1 MLDHLFNL
9 RVRKLPL
16 FDLQRS
22 ALALFLLWVAL
33 WGRALPARAA
43 SVTDDTGVLVV
54 VRAPPLRIAS
64 LAPSV
69 TAMLFAAGAGAQV
82 VATTEYSFE
91 PPQARRIPRIGDASA
106 LDLERLI
113 ALHPDV
119 VIAWPD
125 GENPAESARIDRLGI
140 PVYRERVG
148 RLGDLGDSIR
158 RLGELAG
165 THAIAARTAA
175 DIDARLAALTRRYAQ
190 SRPLSVL
197 LQIWSRPI
205 YTVGGLHPMSDA
217 LRVCGARNVFG
228 DLHDLAPAV
237 GTEAVI
243 ARNPDLIIAVGSR
256 REGQAWLQMWKR
268 FPELRA
274 VRAGELIAF
283 DDQRLARLGPGML
296 DATQV
301 LCERIDQARRAAYRA
316 RQ

>member
-9 RVRKLPL
+9 RASRLANLL
-16 FDLQRS
+16 F
-22 ALALFLLWVAL
+22 WVAFS
-33 WGRALPARAA
+33 GHALPTQAAR
-43 SVTDDTGVLVV
+43 VTDDTGALVV

-64 LAPSV
+64 LAPST
-69 TAMLFAAGAGAQV
+69 TAMLFAAGAGAEV

-125 GENPAESARIDRLGI
+125 GENPAEAARLDRLSI
-140 PVYRERVG
+140 PVYRERVV
-148 RLGDLGDSIR
+148 RLADLGGSLR

-165 THAIAARTAA
+165 TRATAERAAA
-175 DIDARLAALTRRYAQ
+175 DIDARLAQLTRRYAE
-190 SRPLSVL
+190 SPPLTVL

-205 YTVGGLHPMSDA
+205 YTVGGSQPMSDA
-217 LRVCGARNVFG
+217 LRVCGAHNVFG

-256 REGQAWLQMWKR
+256 REGEAWLALWKR
-268 FPELRA
+268 FPQLRA

-283 DDQRLARLGPGML
+283 DDQRLTRLGPGML
-296 DATQV
+296 DATQG

-316 RQ
+316 RR